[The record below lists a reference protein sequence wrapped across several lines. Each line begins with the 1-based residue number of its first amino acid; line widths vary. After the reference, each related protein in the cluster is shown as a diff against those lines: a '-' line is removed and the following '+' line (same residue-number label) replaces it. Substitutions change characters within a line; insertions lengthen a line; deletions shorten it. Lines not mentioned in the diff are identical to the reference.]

1 MSTDLREEDFYRNK
15 NYGNLSKK
23 TVTLDFFF
31 VLYCGM
37 KEILYTV
44 VMLPSFPK
52 QPTRSAI

>member
-1 MSTDLREEDFYRNK
+1 MSTDLREENFYRNK

-37 KEILYTV
+37 KEILDTV

-52 QPTRSAI
+52 QPTGSAI